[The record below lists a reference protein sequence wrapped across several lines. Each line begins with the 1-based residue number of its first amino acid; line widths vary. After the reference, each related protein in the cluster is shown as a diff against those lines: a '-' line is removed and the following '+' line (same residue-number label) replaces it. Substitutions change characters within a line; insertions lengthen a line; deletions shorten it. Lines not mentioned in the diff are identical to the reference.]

1 LPSQNPPALPA
12 QLSRP
17 DAQQVVDALNQR
29 LWVPEEAVVNLKDHR
44 IGAKGDGVTDDT
56 AAIKVAIATVKERSG
71 SGTIFCPAG
80 TYVFT
85 EQIDLVKARG
95 ILFQGVGALTAG
107 SGPGTKFLYK
117 GPNVDP
123 VWNAEEA
130 FGASFANLQLLYSS
144 DLTGSH
150 LVSYQLSAYCSMK
163 EVFIGGQSGTS
174 TCKGLVNLDETQG
187 GTKFDHV
194 NFQSAQTACRG
205 KTEEKGFTNA
215 VGWYDCI
222 FANLVGAA
230 IRNPGEDWSFFN
242 PTVEGLQ
249 NGKAAFISQDE
260 GFTSKMT
267 SIFGGW
273 FGDANQ
279 EGDWITY
286 SGYGLTTVGV
296 KVGDAASWVRCGSNA
311 PVEGLLVSGCTFD
324 STKHLLTVLKGA
336 HKGWNVTANQYVNT
350 GAVEWAA
357 ESSVT
362 RGVIDNPKSDILN
375 LGMVMSHVGAVSDA
389 AFATPPPDMTVA
401 YDTENNK
408 LYIRNSGAWKSAA
421 FT

>member
-1 LPSQNPPALPA
+1 M
-12 QLSRP
+12 
-17 DAQQVVDALNQR
+17 
-29 LWVPEEAVVNLKDHR
+29 
-44 IGAKGDGVTDDT
+44 G
-56 AAIKVAIATVKERSG
+56 
-71 SGTIFCPAG
+71 
-80 TYVFT
+80 
-85 EQIDLVKARG
+85 LVKARG

-107 SGPGTKFLYK
+107 SGPASRLIYN
-117 GPNVDP
+117 GPNVDG
-123 VWNAEEA
+123 VWNAEES
-130 FGASFANLQLLYSS
+130 FGVCFKNVQLLHTS

-150 LVSYQLSAYCSMK
+150 LVNYKLSAYCSMD
-163 EVFIGGQSGTS
+163 EVFIGGSGTS
-174 TCKGLVNLDETQG
+174 TAKGLVNLDETQG
-187 GTKFDHV
+187 VTKFNHT
-194 NFQSAQTACRG
+194 NFQFAVSACRG
-205 KTEEKGFTNA
+205 KTKEEGFTNA
-215 VGWYDCI
+215 IGWYDCL
-222 FANLVGAA
+222 FSNMTGAP
-230 IRNPGEDWSFFN
+230 IRNPGEDWAFFN
-242 PTVEGLQ
+242 PTVEALQ
-249 NGKAAFISQDE
+249 NGHAAFISQDA
-260 GFTSKMT
+260 GFTSKMV

-296 KVGDAASWVRCGSNA
+296 KVGDGASWVRCGTNA
-311 PVEGLLVSGCTFD
+311 PIEGLLVSGCTFD
-324 STKHLLTVLKGA
+324 STKHLLVVLKGA

-350 GAVEWAA
+350 GSVEWAT